1 MDERKER
8 LLKAVKALSELK
20 YSDWRILC
28 DIVSHQCKRKLRE
41 RKYELLST
49 PLELEE
55 METAIRKLSE

>member
-1 MDERKER
+1 M
-8 LLKAVKALSELK
+8 LKAVKALSELK

-28 DIVSHQCKRKLRE
+28 DIVSHQCKRKLGE